1 MSTTVA
7 RQEGVVAAM
16 VVGEGGEGSSRL
28 RRDRRWTTRGREGGA
43 CANERH

>member
-1 MSTTVA
+1 MGKA
-7 RQEGVVAAM
+7 GEGGG
-16 VVGEGGEGSSRL
+16 VGEGGGGGSRL